1 MHASG
6 AMAKKQVPAG
16 QGSPDDANPG
26 GARTAAP
33 FVPPSTSVRTLSA
46 AAHECRGCDLYK
58 TATQVVFG
66 AGPKSARVM
75 FVGEQPGDQEDRQ
88 DEPFVGPAGALLD
101 KALADAGIPREQVYV
116 TNAVKHFKWE
126 PRGKRRIHKKP
137 RVSEIKACRP
147 WLEAEIRAVKPA
159 VVVCLGATAAQSVMG
174 PQFKLMAQRG
184 QLLATPLADKAIATI
199 HPSAVLRAPD
209 PEGRR
214 AAYEM
219 LVADLKV
226 VAKAMG

>member
-1 MHASG
+1 
-6 AMAKKQVPAG
+6 MAKRSS
-16 QGSPDDANPG
+16 GSPDDANPG
-26 GARTAAP
+26 GERSAAP
-33 FVPPSTSVRTLSA
+33 FVPKTTSVRVLGA

-66 AGPKSARVM
+66 EGPTRARVM
-75 FVGEQPGDQEDRQ
+75 FVGEQPGDQEDR
-88 DEPFVGPAGALLD
+88 EGAPFVGPAGAMLD
-101 KALADAGIPREQVYV
+101 KALADAGIPRGDVYV

-137 RVSEIKACRP
+137 RISEIKACRP